1 MHTRRE
7 ETEMTKLLRD
17 HYKDHSHL
25 LEAALKTEYEKQR
38 IEEQRAKVQVPRHM
52 IVDEQGRLLPY
63 ATF

>member
-38 IEEQRAKVQVPRHM
+38 IESIRAATKIPRDQL
-52 IVDEQGRLLPY
+52 VDEHGRLKPIVSW
-63 ATF
+63 